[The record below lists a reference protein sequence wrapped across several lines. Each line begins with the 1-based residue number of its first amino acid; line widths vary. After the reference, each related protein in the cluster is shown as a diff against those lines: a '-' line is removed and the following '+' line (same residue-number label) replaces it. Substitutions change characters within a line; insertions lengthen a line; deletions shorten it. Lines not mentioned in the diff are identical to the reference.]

1 MSNIKEIQLSQLEDG
16 QEAIIVKVLG
26 HGAFRK
32 RIIEM
37 GFIRGKKVTAIKKAP
52 LQDPA
57 EYRIMDYY
65 VSLRRSEAQ
74 LIKVVIAKNGENG
87 ISNSFNG
94 TIDEETLKTSAK
106 EKCNTINIALVGNP
120 NSGKTTL
127 FNYAS
132 NSHERVGNYAG
143 VTVDVKE
150 ASIKKFNYTFK
161 IADLP
166 GTYSITEYTPEELY
180 VRNHITEKKP
190 DIVIN
195 IIDSSNLERNLYLT
209 TQLIDM
215 NIKVIIA
222 LNMFDELEKSGA
234 KFDYD
239 TLGKMLGIPII
250 PTIASKGTGVD
261 ELLKKIIDVYE
272 DKDPIVRHIHI
283 NYGKNIENSIKKIQN
298 LIKENKQVADN
309 YSTRYL
315 SIKLIENDKTTR
327 KILKNCVNYNEI
339 IATAESEI
347 ANLEREY
354 KEKSETIVT
363 DFKYGFIS
371 GALNETY
378 TEGKVEQRNYSLII
392 DKLLTNRFLGFPIF
406 ILFMWLMFQTTFSLG
421 NYPMEWIEWSTNK
434 LSELLRTILP
444 IGMLKDLLI
453 DGVVGGVGGVIVFL
467 PNILILFFFIS
478 FMEDSGYMARASFIM
493 DRIMHKMGLHGKSFI
508 PMLMGFGCGVP
519 AIMATRTLE
528 NRKDRILTM
537 LAIPFMSCS
546 ARLPVYVLLI
556 SAFFTKNQ
564 GLILIS
570 IYLIGIL
577 MAVLTTL
584 LVKKLILKGEDAP
597 FVMELPPYRI
607 PTLKNTTIHM
617 WHKAVQYLKKMGTV
631 ILLASIIIWALGYFP
646 QNIDYSTDY
655 DKQIENIKTD
665 FTLNASVKNEKIAEI
680 DFLQKSEKMEK
691 SYIGQLG
698 HFVEPIIRPLG
709 FDWKIGV
716 SLITGLAAKEIVVST
731 MGVLYQTADDEDG
744 NIGLQKKLKEQ
755 IFTSGDRVG
764 EKVFNPLVAYTL
776 MIFVLIYFPCVAAIA
791 AIKKEANLKWAMFVV
806 FYTTSLAWLVSLI
819 VYQVG
824 NLFL

>member
-1 MSNIKEIQLSQLEDG
+1 
-16 QEAIIVKVLG
+16 
-26 HGAFRK
+26 
-32 RIIEM
+32 
-37 GFIRGKKVTAIKKAP
+37 
-52 LQDPA
+52 
-57 EYRIMDYY
+57 
-65 VSLRRSEAQ
+65 
-74 LIKVVIAKNGENG
+74 
-87 ISNSFNG
+87 
-94 TIDEETLKTSAK
+94 
-106 EKCNTINIALVGNP
+106 
-120 NSGKTTL
+120 
-127 FNYAS
+127 
-132 NSHERVGNYAG
+132 
-143 VTVDVKE
+143 
-150 ASIKKFNYTFK
+150 
-161 IADLP
+161 
-166 GTYSITEYTPEELY
+166 
-180 VRNHITEKKP
+180 
-190 DIVIN
+190 
-195 IIDSSNLERNLYLT
+195 
-209 TQLIDM
+209 
-215 NIKVIIA
+215 
-222 LNMFDELEKSGA
+222 
-234 KFDYD
+234 
-239 TLGKMLGIPII
+239 
-250 PTIASKGTGVD
+250 
-261 ELLKKIIDVYE
+261 
-272 DKDPIVRHIHI
+272 
-283 NYGKNIENSIKKIQN
+283 
-298 LIKENKQVADN
+298 
-309 YSTRYL
+309 
-315 SIKLIENDKTTR
+315 
-327 KILKNCVNYNEI
+327 
-339 IATAESEI
+339 
-347 ANLEREY
+347 
-354 KEKSETIVT
+354 
-363 DFKYGFIS
+363 
-371 GALNETY
+371 
-378 TEGKVEQRNYSLII
+378 
-392 DKLLTNRFLGFPIF
+392 
-406 ILFMWLMFQTTFSLG
+406 MWLMFQTTFSLG

-467 PNILILFFFIS
+467 PNILILFFLAIS
-478 FMEDSGYMARASFIM
+478 ILEDSGYMARASFIM

-709 FDWKIGV
+709 FDWKM
-716 SLITGLAAKEIVVST
+716 E
-731 MGVLYQTADDEDG
+731 
-744 NIGLQKKLKEQ
+744 
-755 IFTSGDRVG
+755 
-764 EKVFNPLVAYTL
+764 
-776 MIFVLIYFPCVAAIA
+776 
-791 AIKKEANLKWAMFVV
+791 
-806 FYTTSLAWLVSLI
+806 
-819 VYQVG
+819 
-824 NLFL
+824 